1 MCAADV
7 GESRRRCGRVPA
19 QMWAS
24 PGADAGPPA
33 ALTHRSSMCSSRF
46 FSFSFDSAAFSS
58 SIVSSRLTTGWFVTF
73 FDLCGKEWSRW
84 LPRLSLRTRLWAR
97 RPVPFGTILT
107 PWPCVDDPVVTVGTL
122 WYSRYCGH
130 SGYFLPPAPEVQR
143 VERFGDVCR
152 RRRAV
157 AENGRARVPAERVLS
172 QPMRPSSAQQTA
184 SHRPQNATVTVA
196 ACERIGA
203 VRRRG
208 RCPAAR
214 ARRRASFRAAAV
226 VRSHGIACTC
236 RWSSVVCCTPGL
248 RVSAMQRRPSRGG
261 S

>member
-1 MCAADV
+1 
-7 GESRRRCGRVPA
+7 
-19 QMWAS
+19 
-24 PGADAGPPA
+24 
-33 ALTHRSSMCSSRF
+33 L
-46 FSFSFDSAAFSS
+46 SS

-73 FDLCGKEWSRW
+73 FDLCGKERNRW

-107 PWPCVDDPVVTVGTL
+107 PWPCVDDPVVTVGTP

-130 SGYFLPPAPEVQR
+130 SGYVLPPAPEVQR

-157 AENGRARVPAERVLS
+157 AEHGRARVPAERVLS
-172 QPMRPSSAQQTA
+172 QPMRPSSVQQTA

-208 RCPAAR
+208 RCPRHALVVALHSALPLPCAATESR
-214 ARRRASFRAAAV
+214 AHAVGPRCLLCARFARFRDATSPRVAAA
-226 VRSHGIACTC
+226 S
-236 RWSSVVCCTPGL
+236 
-248 RVSAMQRRPSRGG
+248 
-261 S
+261 